1 MNCKSAVVLFLFG
14 FLLVSCED
22 ENVMPKPKAMLRLE
36 YPMAK
41 EAELNVGELTFNYN
55 EQAKPVIKNKNA
67 IIIDYP
73 GMKGAIFIT
82 YKKIDDNLKNLIT
95 DAEKLSLEHMKKA
108 DKIEPRTF
116 INEDNKVYGTYFQI
130 IGDAASQSQFYL
142 TDSINH
148 FVTGSVYFYRKPN
161 YDSILPA
168 ADYLQSDMRTIMET
182 LRWSS
187 EE

>member
-1 MNCKSAVVLFLFG
+1 MSYKFCFFCVLCSLLFL
-14 FLLVSCED
+14 SCEE

-36 YPMAK
+36 YNK
-41 EAELNVGELTFNYN
+41 AEEVPLEVGEITFNYN
-55 EQAKPVIKNKNA
+55 EQAKPFIKNKNA
-67 IIIDYP
+67 IVIDYP
-73 GMKGAIFIT
+73 NMRGSIFIT
-82 YKKIDDNLKNLIT
+82 YKKINGNLKKLIT

-116 INEDNKVYGTYFQI
+116 INDENKVYGTYFQI

-168 ADYLQSDMRTIMET
+168 ANYLQKDMRAIMET
-182 LRWSS
+182 LRWTKN
-187 EE
+187 